1 LARVTARCLCAR
13 LRGCALSPIALFV
26 FTPPLC
32 LLALLFTTAL
42 VALAR
47 LLCLLT
53 LTLTAPLVVVV
64 AVRACGSPA
73 FADVVP
79 DLPEVVTRTHLWL
92 LT

>member
-1 LARVTARCLCAR
+1 LAWVTARCLRAR

-26 FTPPLC
+26 FTPPVC
-32 LLALLFTTAL
+32 LLALLLTMAL

-47 LLCLLT
+47 LLYLLT
-53 LTLTAPLVVVV
+53 LTLTLPLVVVV

-73 FADVVP
+73 FADVVA
-79 DLPEVVTRTHLWL
+79 DLPELVPCTHLWL

>member
-1 LARVTARCLCAR
+1 MP
-13 LRGCALSPIALFV
+13 S
-26 FTPPLC
+26 LC
-32 LLALLFTTAL
+32 LLALLLTVAL

-53 LTLTAPLVVVV
+53 LALTPPLVVVV

-73 FADVVP
+73 FADVVADLP
-79 DLPEVVTRTHLWL
+79 DLVPYTHLWL